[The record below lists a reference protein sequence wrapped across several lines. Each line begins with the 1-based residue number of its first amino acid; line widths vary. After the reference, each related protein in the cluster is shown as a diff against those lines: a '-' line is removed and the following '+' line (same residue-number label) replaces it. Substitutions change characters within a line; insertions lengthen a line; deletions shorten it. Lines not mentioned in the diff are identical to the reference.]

1 MRRSRFALVLITCAA
16 AAALAAVAH
25 AERKPTTKERIQ
37 IASVIHLPAAC
48 AHVRVATTS
57 PKPKWGKVSWRD
69 GGDQCT
75 ALASNGVTI
84 VHRSSGR
91 WRFVTAGS
99 SFTCSELHDQVPSA
113 VVNDL
118 RIKCVKA

>member
-1 MRRSRFALVLITCAA
+1 MRRSRLLLFLTAVAA
-16 AAALAAVAH
+16 SAALTAVAH

-57 PKPKWGKVSWRD
+57 QKPKWGKVSWRD

-75 ALASNGVTI
+75 AMASNGVTI
-84 VHRSSGR
+84 VHKSSGR
-91 WRFVTAGS
+91 WRVVTAGS
-99 SFTCSELHDQVPSA
+99 SFTCSELYDQVPSA
-113 VVNDL
+113 VVKDL
-118 RIKCVKA
+118 RIRCVKA